1 MPAAEQQVSWAEL
14 AAILGQEHLRAATAA
29 DAVDG
34 VAPRMIAEPG
44 TAEDLARCLR
54 WARGAGLKVTP
65 RGGGTKLGWGNP
77 PAACDLLL
85 STARLDRIQEHAW
98 ADMTVIAEA
107 GCRVADLQQ
116 ALAKHGQHLALDPLW
131 PERATIGGIL
141 STNDSGTL
149 RLRYGSL
156 RDLVIGITVALP
168 DGTLAKSGGKVVKN
182 VAGYDL
188 AKLFT
193 GALGTLGVIVEAIFR
208 LHPLPRQTRSLTFSG
223 TPAAL
228 NQLLLAILASR
239 LTPTGLQLRAA
250 PGEAWLDVR
259 FDGTAAGIQAQIDQI
274 DQVDQIDRVDQ
285 IEQVDRVGQL
295 AAAPVSAAADA
306 PAETWTSHQAI
317 WDGAHGAHGSD
328 AAAPALVARL
338 SVLPA
343 RIAAACALIER
354 AAAARSLAWRMVVQG
369 VGAGYV
375 RLAGNEGDEPALRAA
390 LLELREELAGMG
402 ATNPGDAR
410 SVRGT
415 GGTGGTGGTLVALGC
430 PLAVKRGL
438 DVWGPA
444 ADTQPLMVRIKQR
457 FDPDGTL
464 SPGRFLGGI

>member
-1 MPAAEQQVSWAEL
+1 MPAAAQQVEWSEL
-14 AAILGQEHLRAATAA
+14 AANLTGRAGPCPRSTGQEHLRAATAA

-65 RGGGTKLGWGNP
+65 RGGGTKMGWGNP

-85 STARLDRIQEHAW
+85 STARLNRVSEHAW

-107 GCRVADLQQ
+107 GCRVADLQK
-116 ALAKHGQHLALDPLW
+116 ALAEHGQHLALDPLW

-156 RDLVIGITVALP
+156 RDLIIGITVALP
-168 DGTLAKSGGKVVKN
+168 DGTLARSGGKVVKN

-193 GALGTLGVIVEAIFR
+193 GALGTLGVIVQAIFR
-208 LHPLPRQTRSLTFSG
+208 LHPLPRETRSLTFSG

-228 NQLLLAILASR
+228 NQLLLSIRASR
-239 LTPTGLQLRAA
+239 LTPIGLQLRAA
-250 PGEAWLDVR
+250 PGGAQLDIR
-259 FDGTAAGIQAQIDQI
+259 FDGTAAGILA
-274 DQVDQIDRVDQ
+274 QVDQVR
-285 IEQVDRVGQL
+285 QL
-295 AAAPVSAAADA
+295 AAPGSAPSDA
-306 PAETWTSHQAI
+306 PADIWTSHQAI
-317 WDGAHGAHGSD
+317 WDG
-328 AAAPALVARL
+328 AAPALVARL

-343 RIAAACALIER
+343 RIAAVCALIER
-354 AAAARSLAWRMVVQG
+354 SAAARSLAWQMVVQG

-375 RLAGNEGDEPALRAA
+375 RLEGDEPALRTT
-390 LLELREELAGMG
+390 LLALREELAGTG
-402 ATNPGDAR
+402 ETKP
-410 SVRGT
+410 
-415 GGTGGTGGTLVALGC
+415 GGTIVALGC

-444 ADTQPLMVRIKQR
+444 SDAQPVMVRIKQR

>member
-1 MPAAEQQVSWAEL
+1 MPAAVQQVEWSEL
-14 AAILGQEHLRAATAA
+14 AANLTGRAGPCPRSTGQEHLRAATAA

-65 RGGGTKLGWGNP
+65 RGGGTKMGWGNP

-85 STARLDRIQEHAW
+85 STARLSRVCEHAW

-107 GCRVADLQQ
+107 GCRVADLQK
-116 ALAKHGQHLALDPLW
+116 ALAEHGQHLALDPLW

-156 RDLVIGITVALP
+156 RDLIIGITVALP
-168 DGTLAKSGGKVVKN
+168 DGTLARSGGKVVKN

-193 GALGTLGVIVEAIFR
+193 GALGTLGVIVQAIFR
-208 LHPLPRQTRSLTFSG
+208 LHPLPRETRSLTFSG

-228 NQLLLAILASR
+228 NRLLLSILASR
-239 LTPTGLQLRAA
+239 LTPVGLQLRAA
-250 PGEAWLDVR
+250 PGGARLDIR
-259 FDGTAAGIQAQIDQI
+259 FDGTAAGILAQV
-274 DQVDQIDRVDQ
+274 DQVDQVR
-285 IEQVDRVGQL
+285 QL
-295 AAAPVSAAADA
+295 AAPSPTPSDA
-306 PAETWTSHQAI
+306 PADVWTAHQAI
-317 WDGAHGAHGSD
+317 WDG
-328 AAAPALVARL
+328 AAPALVARL

-343 RIAAACALIER
+343 RIAAVCALIER
-354 AAAARSLAWRMVVQG
+354 SAAARSLAWQMVVQS

-375 RLAGNEGDEPALRAA
+375 RLEGDEPALRSTFLA
-390 LLELREELAGMG
+390 LREELAS
-402 ATNPGDAR
+402 TPG
-410 SVRGT
+410 ST
-415 GGTGGTGGTLVALGC
+415 IVALGC

-444 ADTQPLMVRIKQR
+444 SDAQPLMVRIKQR

>member
-1 MPAAEQQVSWAEL
+1 MPAAVQQVSWPEL
-14 AAILGQEHLRAATAA
+14 AAVVGHEHLRAASAA

-65 RGGGTKLGWGNP
+65 RGGGTKMGWGNP

-85 STARLDRIQEHAW
+85 STARLDRVNEHAW

-116 ALAKHGQHLALDPLW
+116 ALAEHGQHLALDPLW

-149 RLRYGSL
+149 RHRYGSL
-156 RDLVIGITVALP
+156 RDLIIGITVALP
-168 DGTLAKSGGKVVKN
+168 DGTLARSGGKVVKN

-193 GALGTLGVIVEAIFR
+193 GALGTLGVIVQAIFR
-208 LHPLPRQTRSLTFSG
+208 LHPLPRETRSLTFSG

-228 NQLLLAILASR
+228 EQLLLAILASR
-239 LTPTGLQLRAA
+239 LTPIGLQLRAA
-250 PGEAWLDVR
+250 PGGAQLDVR
-259 FDGTAAGIQAQIDQI
+259 FDGTAAGIQSQV
-274 DQVDQIDRVDQ
+274 DQVDQVR
-285 IEQVDRVGQL
+285 QL
-295 AAAPVSAAADA
+295 AAPSAAPLDA
-306 PAETWTSHQAI
+306 PADVWTSHQAI
-317 WDGAHGAHGSD
+317 WDG
-328 AAAPALVARL
+328 AAPALVARL

-343 RIAAACALIER
+343 RITAVCALIER
-354 AAAARSLAWRMVVQG
+354 AAAARSLAWQMVVQG

-375 RLAGNEGDEPALRAA
+375 RLAGNEGDEPALRAT
-390 LLELREELAGMG
+390 LLELREQLAG
-402 ATNPGDAR
+402 TGD
-410 SVRGT
+410 T
-415 GGTGGTGGTLVALGC
+415 KPGGTIVALGC

-444 ADTQPLMVRIKQR
+444 ADAQPVMVRIKQR

>member
-1 MPAAEQQVSWAEL
+1 MPAAVQQVSWPEL
-14 AAILGQEHLRAATAA
+14 AAVLGQEHLRAATAA

-44 TAEDLARCLR
+44 TAEELARCLR

-65 RGGGTKLGWGNP
+65 RGGGTKMGWGNP

-85 STARLDRIQEHAW
+85 STARLDRVNEHAW

-116 ALAKHGQHLALDPLW
+116 ALAEHGQHLALDPLW
-131 PERATIGGIL
+131 PERATLGGIL

-156 RDLVIGITVALP
+156 RDLIIGITVALP
-168 DGTLAKSGGKVVKN
+168 DGTLARSGGKVVKN

-193 GALGTLGVIVEAIFR
+193 GALGTLGVIVEAVFR
-208 LHPLPRQTRSLTFSG
+208 LHPLPRETRSLTFGG

-228 NQLLLAILASR
+228 EQLLLSILASR
-239 LTPTGLQLRAA
+239 LTPIGLQLRAA
-250 PGEAWLDVR
+250 GGGARLDIR
-259 FDGTAAGIQAQIDQI
+259 FAGTAAGILAQ
-274 DQVDQIDRVDQ
+274 
-285 IEQVDRVGQL
+285 VGQLRQL
-295 AAAPVSAAADA
+295 AAASSQAPSDA
-306 PAETWTSHQAI
+306 PDDIWTSHQAI
-317 WDGAHGAHGSD
+317 WEG
-328 AAAPALVARL
+328 AAPALVARL

-343 RIAAACALIER
+343 RIAAVCALVER
-354 AAAARSLAWRMVVQG
+354 AAAARSLAWQVVVQG

-375 RLAGNEGDEPALRAA
+375 RLEGDEPALRAT
-390 LLELREELAGMG
+390 LLALREELAGAG
-402 ATNPGDAR
+402 ETKPW
-410 SVRGT
+410 GT
-415 GGTGGTGGTLVALGC
+415 IVALGC

-444 ADTQPLMVRIKQR
+444 ADAQPVMVRIKQR

>member
-1 MPAAEQQVSWAEL
+1 MPAAVEQVSWAEL
-14 AAILGQEHLRAATAA
+14 AAVLGEEHLRAATAA

-34 VAPRMIAEPG
+34 VAPRRIAEPG
-44 TAEDLARCLR
+44 TAEELARCLR
-54 WARGAGLKVTP
+54 WARGAGLKVMA

-85 STARLDRIQEHAW
+85 STARLDRVREHAW
-98 ADMTVIAEA
+98 ADMTVIADA
-107 GCRVADLQQ
+107 GCRVADLQR
-116 ALAKHGQHLALDPLW
+116 ALAEHGQHLAIDPLW
-131 PERATIGGIL
+131 PERATLGGIL

-208 LHPLPRQTRSLTFSG
+208 LHPLPRQTRSLTFRG

-250 PGEAWLDVR
+250 PGGAHLDVR
-259 FDGTAAGIQAQIDQI
+259 FDGTAAGILAQIDQI
-274 DQVDQIDRVDQ
+274 DQVRQVDEVDQ
-285 IEQVDRVGQL
+285 VGQVGQVDQVRRR
-295 AAAPVSAAADA
+295 AAPVSAPADA
-306 PAETWTSHQAI
+306 PAGVWTSHQAI
-317 WDGAHGAHGSD
+317 WEGADGVHGAHGAD
-328 AAAPALVARL
+328 AADGAAPALVARL

-343 RIAAACALIER
+343 RIAAVCALVER
-354 AAAARSLAWRMVVQG
+354 AATARALAWEMVVQG
-369 VGAGYV
+369 VGAGYL
-375 RLAGNEGDEPALRAA
+375 RLAGNVGDEPALRAT
-390 LLELREELAGMG
+390 LLELREEL
-402 ATNPGDAR
+402 GDA
-410 SVRGT
+410 
-415 GGTGGTGGTLVALGC
+415 GGTGGTLVALGC

-444 ADTQPLMVRIKQR
+444 GDAQPLMVRIKQR

>member
-1 MPAAEQQVSWAEL
+1 MPVDVEQVAWPEL
-14 AAILGQEHLRAATAA
+14 AAVLGQEHLRAATAA

-44 TAEDLARCLR
+44 SAEDLAACLR

-65 RGGGTKLGWGNP
+65 RGGGTKMGWGNP

-85 STARLDRIQEHAW
+85 STARLDRVGEHAW

-107 GCRVADLQQ
+107 GCRVADLQR
-116 ALAKHGQHLALDPLW
+116 ALAEHGQHLALDPLW
-131 PERATIGGIL
+131 PERATVGGIL

-168 DGTLAKSGGKVVKN
+168 DGTLARSGGKVVKN

-193 GALGTLGVIVEAIFR
+193 GALGTLGVIVQAIFR
-208 LHPLPRQTRSLTFSG
+208 LHPLPRETRSLTFSG

-228 NQLLLAILASR
+228 EQLLLAVLASR
-239 LTPTGLQLRAA
+239 LTPIGLQLRAA
-250 PGEAWLDVR
+250 PGGARLDVR
-259 FDGTAAGIQAQIDQI
+259 FDGTAAGIQAQ
-274 DQVDQIDRVDQ
+274 
-285 IEQVDRVGQL
+285 VGQL
-295 AAAPVSAAADA
+295 DQVRRLAAPSVA
-306 PAETWTSHQAI
+306 PAESPADVWTSHQAI
-317 WDGAHGAHGSD
+317 WDGA
-328 AAAPALVARL
+328 APAPPAPPAPRRLLARL
-338 SVLPA
+338 SVLPS

-354 AAAARSLAWRMVVQG
+354 AAAARSLAWQTVVQG

-375 RLAGNEGDEPALRAA
+375 RLAGNEGDEPALRAT
-390 LLELREELAGMG
+390 LLELREELAG
-402 ATNPGDAR
+402 N
-410 SVRGT
+410 
-415 GGTGGTGGTLVALGC
+415 GGTRPGGTIVALGC

-444 ADTQPLMVRIKQR
+444 GDAQPLMVRIKRR

>member
-1 MPAAEQQVSWAEL
+1 MPAAVQQVSWSEL
-14 AAILGQEHLRAATAA
+14 AAILGQEHLRAAAAA

-44 TAEDLARCLR
+44 TAEDLAHCLR
-54 WARGAGLKVTP
+54 WARAAGLKVTP
-65 RGGGTKLGWGNP
+65 RGGGTKMGWGNP

-85 STARLDRIQEHAW
+85 STARLDRVLEHAW

-107 GCRVADLQQ
+107 GCRVADLQK
-116 ALAKHGQHLALDPLW
+116 ALAEHGQHLALDPLW
-131 PERATIGGIL
+131 PQRATLGGIL

-149 RLRYGSL
+149 RHRYGSL
-156 RDLVIGITVALP
+156 RDLIIGITVALP

-193 GALGTLGVIVEAIFR
+193 GALGTLGVIVQAIFR
-208 LHPLPRQTRSLTFSG
+208 LHPLPRETRCLTFGG

-228 NQLLLAILASR
+228 NQLLLSIQAAK
-239 LTPTGLQLRAA
+239 LTPLGLQLRAA
-250 PGEAWLDVR
+250 AAAAGGARLDVR
-259 FDGTAAGIQAQIDQI
+259 FDGTAAGIEA
-274 DQVDQIDRVDQ
+274 QVDQVLR
-285 IEQVDRVGQL
+285 L
-295 AAAPVSAAADA
+295 AAPSPALADA
-306 PAETWTSHQAI
+306 PPADVWTSHQAI
-317 WDGAHGAHGSD
+317 WDGA
-328 AAAPALVARL
+328 AAPALVAKL

-343 RIAAACALIER
+343 RIAAVCALIER
-354 AAAARSLAWRMVVQG
+354 AATARSLAWQMVVQG

-375 RLAGNEGDEPALRAA
+375 RLEGGEPALRAT
-390 LLELREELAGMG
+390 LLTLREELAGG
-402 ATNPGDAR
+402 GETAR
-410 SVRGT
+410 LGT
-415 GGTGGTGGTLVALGC
+415 IVALGC

-444 ADTQPLMVRIKQR
+444 SDAQPVMVRLKQR